1 MDVPVLVTIAGCL
14 KLRRIVDAQ
23 AVARQ
28 KCECLQLRCWCTVFL
43 LRRPL
48 QVTFSLMASA
58 GSIPSSAALD
68 SLLCAGSSD
77 QSVIV
82 FAVEP
87 VPIIVVAGRSRRAFN
102 GRLHGLVSLSILSV
116 IIWSEFIHPI

>member
-1 MDVPVLVTIAGCL
+1 MGCGGDECWML
-14 KLRRIVDAQ
+14 EARREAEV
-23 AVARQ
+23 R
-28 KCECLQLRCWCTVFL
+28 VFEAAMTPELLSSAMFAL
-43 LRRPL
+43 LRPLL